1 MQFPNELLK
10 HFASTLMICSIKA
23 DLIKGDSTSVLITD
37 QKQQLIESLQEK
49 LDEAEVQNSVLEEL
63 VRNLRNEAEKLHE
76 VSASEKHNLKQEL
89 NETIEKYKK
98 ERDTL
103 LSQHR
108 ALEVQRQIEH
118 AQWMEDRE
126 KLEGIIANVSRMA
139 DEILSKTQQVK
150 QYKEQ
155 ADSLQDQ
162 LQKVKQKLE
171 QQQAYFQKVLLR
183 KDEEHKEEVNN

>member
-1 MQFPNELLK
+1 
-10 HFASTLMICSIKA
+10 MIE
-23 DLIKGDSTSVLITD
+23 GDSTSVLITD
-37 QKQQLIESLQEK
+37 QKQQLNESLQEK

-63 VRNLRNEAEKLHE
+63 VRNLRNETEKLHE
-76 VSASEKHNLKQEL
+76 VSASEKHNLKQEF

-98 ERDTL
+98 ERDAL
-103 LSQHR
+103 LSQCH

-126 KLEGIIANVSRMA
+126 KLEETIADTSRMS

-162 LQKVKQKLE
+162 LQKVKQKLKLE
-171 QQQAYFQKVLLR
+171 RQQAYFQEMLLR
-183 KDEEHKEEVNN
+183 KR